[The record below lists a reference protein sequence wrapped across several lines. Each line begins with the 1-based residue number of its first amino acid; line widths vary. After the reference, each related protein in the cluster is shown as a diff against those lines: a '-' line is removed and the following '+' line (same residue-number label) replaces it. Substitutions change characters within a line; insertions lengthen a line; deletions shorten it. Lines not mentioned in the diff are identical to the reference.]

1 MEQIQNLF
9 HPESILHFQQEL
21 VNLFLSKNF
30 GTLKNIE
37 RKF

>member
-1 MEQIQNLF
+1 MEQIRNLF
-9 HPESILHFQQEL
+9 NQEL
-21 VNLFLSKNF
+21 VNLFLSTNF